1 MKLLKMKMILLLVSQ
16 IVFSCFDKSLGE
28 SNDCIPLSD
37 NPDSAKY
44 LKILF
49 IGNSHTY
56 THDIPQTISFMAA
69 SKSDSASIRQEAL
82 GGYTLKQHSR
92 RLETLDA
99 IKSEKWDFVIL
110 QEQGGIQALP
120 KSIAD
125 TVIYRYAQIL
135 TNHIR
140 ANRQDTKIILY
151 MTHGYKNG
159 VLTWNDVLW
168 CKEDPLVCTYS
179 GMQRRVKDNSIT
191 LSGILHADVAPA
203 GVLWKIIM
211 DEHRKLDLFDSDGT
225 HATPIGSYLSAC
237 VLYSVIFK
245 KRPILIYKPETIVEE
260 TAQIIQNTVARTLF
274 DCDPNWKDYK

>member
-1 MKLLKMKMILLLVSQ
+1 MEFIKGPILLVLCSL
-16 IVFSCFDKSLGE
+16 ITFSCFDKSLGQPA
-28 SNDCIPLSD
+28 DCNPLPE
-37 NPDSAKY
+37 NPDATRYS
-44 LKILF
+44 KILF

-56 THDIPQTISFMAA
+56 THDIPQSIALMAG
-69 SKSDSASIRQEAL
+69 SKKDSTLIRQEAP
-82 GGYTLKQHSR
+82 GGYTLKQHSQR
-92 RLETLDA
+92 IETLNA

-140 ANRQDTKIILY
+140 TNRHDTKIILY

-168 CKEDPLVCTYS
+168 CKEDPLVCNYS

-245 KRPILIYKPETIVEE
+245 KRPILIYKPEIIAEE
-260 TAQIIQNTVARTLF
+260 TAQIIQNTVSRTLF
-274 DCDPNWKDYK
+274 DCNPNWKDYK